1 MKQKV
6 ITFKVDPEIEELL
19 NKIPNK
25 SDFIRN
31 SILKAMDCI
40 CPLCSGT
47 GILNANQKEHWDKF
61 QEEHQVIRCHDCDEL
76 YIKCNHESKS
86 DKGV

>member
-19 NKIPNK
+19 DKIPNK

-31 SILKAMDCI
+31 AIVKAMDCV
-40 CPLCSGT
+40 CPVCSGT
-47 GILNANQKEHWDKF
+47 GILNAHQKRHWENFLKEH
-61 QEEHQVIRCHDCDEL
+61 QLVRCSECDEL
-76 YIKCNHESKS
+76 YIKCEHENESR
-86 DKGV
+86 

>member
-1 MKQKV
+1 MKQRV
-6 ITFKVDPEIEELL
+6 ITFKVDTEVEELL

-31 SILKAMDCI
+31 SILKAMNCI

-47 GILNANQKEHWDKF
+47 GILNAHQKEHWDSFHKK
-61 QEEHQVIRCHDCDEL
+61 HQIIRCDKCDEL
-76 YIKCNHESKS
+76 YIKCNQERIN
-86 DKGV
+86 